1 MSCAPLILFSIG
13 IELENPLCITIW
25 IVELGSLLSS
35 LSDLMLDWLHVSV
48 YLPPHELR
56 TVGRK
61 HAEFFLCTLCTE
73 PLGTLHVQFMPPYW
87 VEISYTSTLATQSE
101 HN

>member
-1 MSCAPLILFSIG
+1 M
-13 IELENPLCITIW
+13 
-25 IVELGSLLSS
+25 ELGSLLST
-35 LSDLMLDWLHVSV
+35 LSDLMLDWLYVSV
-48 YLPPHELR
+48 YLPPRELR

-87 VEISYTSTLATQSE
+87 VEIPYASTLATQSE